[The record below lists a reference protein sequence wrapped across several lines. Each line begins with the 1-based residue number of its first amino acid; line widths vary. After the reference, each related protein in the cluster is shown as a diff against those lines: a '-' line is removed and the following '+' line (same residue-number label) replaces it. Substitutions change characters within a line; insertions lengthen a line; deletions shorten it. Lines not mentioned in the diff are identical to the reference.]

1 MRKNQF
7 KKIQK
12 QALIYIAAT
21 IISSALGFLIFL
33 MAYKLHIYFGFP
45 IPGLDGLSAIL
56 VICVFVFKFKIEEDL
71 KEKGISIK
79 DAFPHIFS
87 KALSGAIALALVF
100 NIDTIANFITKSIQW
115 FLTV

>member
-1 MRKNQF
+1 
-7 KKIQK
+7 
-12 QALIYIAAT
+12 
-21 IISSALGFLIFL
+21 
-33 MAYKLHIYFGFP
+33 MAYKVHIYFGFP

-79 DAFPHIFS
+79 DALPHIFS